1 MLLLKV
7 CTHSLLKFNLNTDI
21 WQSLLFLGLFSA
33 TILSSPLPPTPNI
46 LTRQTKGAVCGDN
59 SYSQDDINDAVNTGC
74 SYYQNGET
82 VGRNS
87 YPHAE
92 NNYEDLP
99 FAVSP
104 PYLEFPIMADG
115 TQFDGSEGPGPD
127 RVVFDQNCNLAGTV
141 TYTGAGGDNFQLC
154 DYN

>member
-1 MLLLKV
+1 MLSLRV
-7 CTHSLLKFNLNTDI
+7 CSPSLLTLDAIAKI
-21 WQSLLFLGLFSA
+21 SQSLLFLGLFSA
-33 TILSSPLPPTPNI
+33 TVLSSPVPPASNI
-46 LTRQTKGAVCGDN
+46 LTRQINGAVCGNN
-59 SYSQDDINDAVNTGC
+59 SYSQDDINNAVSTGC
-74 SYYQNGET
+74 GYYQNGQT

-92 NNYEDLP
+92 NNYEGLP
-99 FAVSP
+99 FAVPP

-141 TYTGAGGDNFQLC
+141 THTGAGGNNFQLC
-154 DYN
+154 SYN